1 MKTLTSRRDF
11 IKQTSAIVAGGFLS
25 ENLFSAC
32 QMKSNNPIG
41 AQDAFYNPPSFAR
54 PGVFWDW
61 LNGNIT
67 KEGITRDLEAMSS
80 KGIMRAE
87 IWDVRAN
94 QNTQMVPA
102 GKSFLGD
109 ESVELIKHAL

>member
-11 IKQTSAIVAGGFLS
+11 IKQSSAIVAGVFLS
-25 ENLFSAC
+25 GNMFSAC
-32 QMKSNNPIG
+32 QTKEIDRN
-41 AQDAFYNPPSFAR
+41 AVQDAFYNPPSSAH

-80 KGIMRAE
+80 KGIMSAD

-94 QNTQMVPA
+94 QNTQMIPA
-102 GKSFLGD
+102 GKPFLGD
-109 ESVELIKHAL
+109 